1 MSKILG
7 NGKDSTKGSNFDL
20 DTDLSTLNSKLVDE
34 TINSRCNVLD
44 ASVSK
49 SKEKRYEKARSTTG
63 RYNETALLKP

>member
-7 NGKDSTKGSNFDL
+7 NGKDSTKGSSFDL

-49 SKEKRYEKARSTTG
+49 SKEKR
-63 RYNETALLKP
+63 